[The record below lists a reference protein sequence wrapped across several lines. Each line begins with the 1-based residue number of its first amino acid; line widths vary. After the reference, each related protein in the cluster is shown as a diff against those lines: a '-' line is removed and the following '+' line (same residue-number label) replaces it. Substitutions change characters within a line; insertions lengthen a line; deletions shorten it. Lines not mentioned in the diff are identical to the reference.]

1 VVRDTL
7 NCELTINHA
16 RKLSTAMYDCHAH
29 DFFNTLPLHE
39 DLQTRTWQVRSS
51 NTKDTLGKL
60 PLSIGMKVMVTE
72 NIALKTSI
80 VNGAEGIL
88 REISYSTDR
97 KGRRY
102 ADCAYV
108 EIRGS
113 NVNLNA
119 LGPDIIPIVAVPSRF
134 PYTAESG
141 IKYYI
146 GQTQLP
152 LVPAYAYTD
161 YKSQGKSLTWAI
173 IDLTGA
179 HSLQSLYVMISR
191 ATSLKLLAVLSH
203 PNHCLADLVPSSDQS
218 FNNWSILTP

>member
-1 VVRDTL
+1 
-7 NCELTINHA
+7 INHA
-16 RKLSTAMYDCHAH
+16 RKSSTTMYGYHAH

-39 DLQTRTWQVRSS
+39 DLQTRMWQVRLSD
-51 NTKDTLGKL
+51 TKDALGKL

-72 NIALKTSI
+72 NIALKASG
-80 VNGAEGIL
+80 VNGAKGIL

-102 ADCAYV
+102 ADCAHV

-119 LGPDIIPIVAVPSRF
+119 LGPDIVPIVSVLSRF
-134 PYTAESG
+134 PYIVESG

-146 GQTQLP
+146 GRTQLP

-161 YKSQGKSLTWAI
+161 YKSQGKSLMQAI

-179 HSLQSLYVMISR
+179 HSLHSLYVMISR
-191 ATSLKLLAVLSH
+191 ATSRKLLAVLR
-203 PNHCLADLVPSSDQS
+203 N
-218 FNNWSILTP
+218 FTPKMLSGRLGPEFRSEFQRLEHL